1 MGYAGICGVENL
13 QLNSEDTF
21 HAGSV
26 SQINAFTDSAGL
38 LACATQA
45 PTFNTDPV
53 IMTPTSDRVIPLN
66 TPFVLDKGTVFDAD
80 PLMYQWDQMNAGTAT
95 DANSFGTDL
104 GDNPLFRS
112 YKPRADSHRNFP
124 ALGTQLNGEFDDA
137 EVLPCSARNLDF
149 RMTVRDLNSGQASD
163 DVRVTVDAN
172 SGPFRVTSFSSPQ
185 TIVASDSLLVEWD
198 VANTRQAPVSCNN
211 VNIDLLTFS
220 DANYSRYSVHSLRV
234 GTPNDG
240 RQLIDFP
247 MPGLSHP
254 RARLRV
260 KCSNNIFYDISDA
273 DLIISGSVP
282 SSSYS
287 DSDNATYFNPG
298 GTVGTTGPTC
308 PGNVM
313 TASRSGGGS
322 GAVDALWLLLVTGVF
337 SVVKIGRRYG

>member
-1 MGYAGICGVENL
+1 
-13 QLNSEDTF
+13 
-21 HAGSV
+21 
-26 SQINAFTDSAGL
+26 
-38 LACATQA
+38 
-45 PTFNTDPV
+45 
-53 IMTPTSDRVIPLN
+53 
-66 TPFVLDKGTVFDAD
+66 
-80 PLMYQWDQMNAGTAT
+80 MYQWDQMNTGTAT

-104 GDNPLFRS
+104 GNNPLFRS
-112 YKPRADSHRNFP
+112 YKPRPDSQRNFP
-124 ALGTQLNGEFDDA
+124 ALGTQLNGEFDDV

-149 RMTVRDLNSGQASD
+149 RMTVRDLNSGQATD

-172 SGPFRVTSFSSPQ
+172 SGPFRVTSPSSPQ
-185 TIVASDSLLVEWD
+185 TIDASNFLLVEWD

-211 VNIDLLTFS
+211 VDIDLLTFN
-220 DANYSRYSVHSLRV
+220 DASYSRYSVHSLWV

-273 DLIISGSVP
+273 DLVISGSLP

-287 DSDNATYFNPG
+287 DSDNATVFNTG
-298 GTVGTTGPTC
+298 GTVGTTAPSC

-322 GAVDALWLLLVTGVF
+322 GAVDALWLLLMTAVF
-337 SVVKIGRRYG
+337 SVVKIHRRYG